1 MHVYAMFNGWDCHY
15 FVQENIVNEF
25 LDSKNTDTAI
35 KAIKDIKGPRYEIA
49 QSYTFV
55 LLTFYLGILTN

>member
-1 MHVYAMFNGWDCHY
+1 MHVYAMFNGWNCHY
-15 FVQENIVNEF
+15 FVKENIVNEF

-49 QSYTFV
+49 
-55 LLTFYLGILTN
+55 